1 MVLVVSKGFEVERKT
16 STMRHGIR
24 SVGAKSFEKIEMVQ
38 EEVLALNNEFF
49 VTFFAEGKLYERRF
63 VFLKNSVKQNAIKTI
78 PVIEREGILA
88 K

>member
-1 MVLVVSKGFEVERKT
+1 
-16 STMRHGIR
+16 MRHGIR